1 VKKFTKQPLGSGG
14 EVKLPILD
22 EETEVLIESQAAVRA
37 ERFGHEMPYVDPL
50 ELEDESLS
58 LEEVEPIDEE
68 LTSIGL
74 AGIDLDEELEEEPDF
89 WGGVDE
95 EIPQEDDSVDI
106 ELWMLQSRRSQLLTP
121 EEEILYAQRVQEGE
135 RLLRIRRELAEKR
148 KVDPEQIS
156 EEEWAAAAG
165 LPPYEIAIR
174 MEEADEAKRK
184 LIESN
189 LRLVVSV
196 AKRYGARGVS
206 IADLI
211 QEGNLGL
218 IRAVE
223 KFDPNRGFRFSTY
236 ATWWI
241 RRAIARAIINHGRTI
256 RIPVYVAELINRVIK
271 TEQRLQQILQREPTD
286 EEIAE
291 EIARERAAQEL
302 LQILGRMPT
311 EEEIRRHIPKVKRH
325 ITPERVRE
333 MRRASIEPI
342 SIESPVGERE
352 NATLGEFIPSQDM
365 PTPNDVLER
374 LILREQIE
382 MILQKLQP
390 KERDVVRLRFGLD
403 DGQQR
408 TLEEVGAALGITR
421 ERVRQLELRAL
432 RKLRTIGQ
440 RIQDLRSSKGLDL
453 EQALAEIGEIQ

>member
-1 VKKFTKQPLGSGG
+1 M
-14 EVKLPILD
+14 KLPILD

-37 ERFGHEMPYVDPL
+37 ERLAQEMPYADPL
-50 ELEDESLS
+50 ELEDENLS
-58 LEEVEPIDEE
+58 LEEVEPLDEE

-95 EIPQEDDSVDI
+95 ETPHEDDSVDV

-121 EEEILYAQRVQEGE
+121 EEEIHYAQLVQEGE
-135 RLLRIRRELAEKR
+135 RLMRIRRELAEKR
-148 KVDPEQIS
+148 KVAPDQIS
-156 EEEWAAAAG
+156 EAEWAEAAG

-223 KFDPNRGFRFSTY
+223 KFDPSRGFRFSTY

-302 LQILGRMPT
+302 LQLLGRMPT

-365 PTPNDVLER
+365 PTPHDVLER

-403 DGQQR
+403 DGHQR

-432 RKLRTIGQ
+432 RKLRHIGE
-440 RIQDLRSSKGLDL
+440 RIEDLRRSKGLEL
-453 EQALAEIGEIQ
+453 EAALAEIGEIQ

>member
-1 VKKFTKQPLGSGG
+1 MRSG
-14 EVKLPILD
+14 
-22 EETEVLIESQAAVRA
+22 
-37 ERFGHEMPYVDPL
+37 
-50 ELEDESLS
+50 
-58 LEEVEPIDEE
+58 
-68 LTSIGL
+68 
-74 AGIDLDEELEEEPDF
+74 
-89 WGGVDE
+89 
-95 EIPQEDDSVDI
+95 
-106 ELWMLQSRRSQLLTP
+106 
-121 EEEILYAQRVQEGE
+121 VQEGE

-365 PTPNDVLER
+365 PTPHDVLER

-403 DGQQR
+403 DGHQR